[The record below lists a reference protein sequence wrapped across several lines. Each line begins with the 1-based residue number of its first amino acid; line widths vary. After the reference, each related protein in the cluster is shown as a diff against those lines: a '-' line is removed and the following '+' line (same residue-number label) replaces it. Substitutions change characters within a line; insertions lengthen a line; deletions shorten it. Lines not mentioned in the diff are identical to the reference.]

1 MSKVRPIPGP
11 TSFKP
16 QPCVT
21 WSLADPHGPGHGTNL
36 PLLLRRVA
44 DQLDHDGFDPMDFLG
59 LTVEQEMTEF
69 GPWCSVTV
77 FLSSTAVTE

>member
-1 MSKVRPIPGP
+1 
-11 TSFKP
+11 
-16 QPCVT
+16 
-21 WSLADPHGPGHGTNL
+21 
-36 PLLLRRVA
+36 LLLRRVA